1 MKKLFA
7 MILGLSLLGGVAMSS
22 GCRAEVDPDGNVGTN
37 APLPR

>member
-1 MKKLFA
+1 MKKLLTLV
-7 MILGLSLLGGVAMSS
+7 IGLSLLGAVAMSA